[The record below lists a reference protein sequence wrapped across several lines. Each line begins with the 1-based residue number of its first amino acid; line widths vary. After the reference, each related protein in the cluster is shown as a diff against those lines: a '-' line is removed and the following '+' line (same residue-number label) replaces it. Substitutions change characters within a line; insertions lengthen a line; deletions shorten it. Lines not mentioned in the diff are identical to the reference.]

1 MAGEIIASLLSLLIF
16 LVAVIAPFVYLLY
29 KTKQDAR
36 RRGQEEAELAR
47 QEGETEKAEHPPSPV
62 DEEIPRYSRSRGEPA
77 RNYRTESRQKLVGE
91 EGRTTFVSPESE
103 NDESLMS
110 HIADFSSESLSST
123 LDKRYEDWD
132 EMGRQAGSWG
142 RERGTRSTGR
152 LSTGYSSSLSSAFG
166 SPVGSAAGPKAK
178 ASTRGGLAVIRA
190 KSPLKQAVLMS
201 EVLGP
206 PKALRPDW

>member
-1 MAGEIIASLLSLLIF
+1 MIGEIIASLLSLLIF
-16 LVAVIAPFVYLLY
+16 LAAVIAPFVYLLY

-36 RRGQEEAELAR
+36 RRAQEEAELAGR
-47 QEGETEKAEHPPSPV
+47 QEAEKAETAPSP
-62 DEEIPRYSRSRGEPA
+62 DNEELPRYSRSEGETVRG
-77 RNYRTESRQKLVGE
+77 YRVESRPKLSGE

-123 LDKRYEDWD
+123 LDKRYEGWD
-132 EMGRQAGSWG
+132 EMGKQAGSWG

-166 SPVGSAAGPKAK
+166 SPVRSAAGPKAK
-178 ASTRGGLAVIRA
+178 ASARGGLAVIRA